1 LASFSSETPI
11 IIKIT
16 PIILVIVNG
25 SERKRKENISRI
37 NPFKLYIGVTKD
49 VSPVARE
56 VTKE

>member
-1 LASFSSETPI
+1 M
-11 IIKIT
+11 
-16 PIILVIVNG
+16 ILVIVNG